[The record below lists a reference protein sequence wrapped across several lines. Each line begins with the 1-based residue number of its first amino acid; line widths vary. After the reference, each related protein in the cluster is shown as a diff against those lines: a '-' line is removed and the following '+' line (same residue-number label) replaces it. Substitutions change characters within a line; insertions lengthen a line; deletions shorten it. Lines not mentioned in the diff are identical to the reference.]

1 MNNLPVI
8 QQSSLY
14 MSGLDIQK
22 IGANTFS
29 LAPGM
34 CRDST
39 DSMDLVYGFKDDFWT
54 VKSTPIILDVSS
66 GGINGANR
74 LDTGT
79 LASNTWYSVYII
91 GSSRNLKPLAMI
103 ASLSSNSKPYLP
115 EGYDVYRLR
124 TFFRVGSGLNIVK
137 FNALY
142 DGARIECNY
151 LDDVAVLTGGNV
163 STLTELIV
171 DSSTPPVQTSILNF
185 GFGFTPTAAGNVF
198 EIQPNDYQG
207 ATGQKYSAQV
217 ASIPLFGQGS
227 VFVNNNGTN
236 RTIKYK
242 VGGTVNIQ
250 AWGFTCVV

>member
-39 DSMDLVYGFKDDFWT
+39 DSMDLVYGFSDDFWT
-54 VKSTPIILDVSS
+54 VQNAPVVLDILK
-66 GGINGANR
+66 NGANG

-79 LASNTWYSVYII
+79 IAANNWYSIYII
-91 GSSRNLKPLAMI
+91 GSSRNLKPLAML
-103 ASLSSNSKPYLP
+103 ASLSSNEKPYLP

-124 TFFRVGSGLNIVK
+124 TFFRIDNSSSIVR

-142 DGARIECNY
+142 DGARIEYNF
-151 LDDVAVLTGGNV
+151 LEDVFALTGGNV
-163 STLTELIV
+163 STLTDLIV
-171 DSSTPPVQTSILNF
+171 DSSTPPVETSIMNF
-185 GFGFTPTAAGNVF
+185 GFGFTPTSAGNVF
-198 EIQPNDYQG
+198 EVQPNNYQG

-250 AWGFTCVV
+250 VWGFTCVV